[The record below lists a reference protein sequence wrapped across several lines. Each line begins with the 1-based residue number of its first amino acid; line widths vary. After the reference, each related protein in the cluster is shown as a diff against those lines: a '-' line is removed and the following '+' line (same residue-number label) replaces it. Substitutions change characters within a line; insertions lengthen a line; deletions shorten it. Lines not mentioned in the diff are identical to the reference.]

1 MDCSE
6 CIIYKPGILHKNING
21 MFVSQSHKD
30 SSVEGRSVDN
40 LLLRDM
46 GWTRCWFAVVFLSCL
61 LFFQGKNTKM
71 TQRWWGRTC
80 PARGHD
86 YLCRWDAGDACTAF
100 AVYGDAALALCSVA
114 KLTDQHIT
122 LRFGFVFI
130 QVAKMLKMPKPQS
143 SPFIN
148 VISLSIYNNII
159 ILCLAQWENR
169 FDFET
174 EIHLHNPMG

>member
-1 MDCSE
+1 MACLFPRATKTALS
-6 CIIYKPGILHKNING
+6 K
-21 MFVSQSHKD
+21 
-30 SSVEGRSVDN
+30 EGVLTTSYWETWGGQDAGLQWCFCLVFYFFKARTPRWP
-40 LLLRDM
+40 RD
-46 GWTRCWFAVVFLSCL
+46 GEEEHAS
-61 LFFQGKNTKM
+61 
-71 TQRWWGRTC
+71 
-80 PARGHD
+80 PAHGHD

-143 SPFIN
+143 NPFIN